1 MPQPST
7 QPEGDGDDQRAEGDE
22 RDDAELAMIKL
33 AVLKLMEHFDTVHIF
48 TTRFVNSDEGT
59 NGLQFGDGNWYARLG
74 MVKTWLAKQDQ
85 GSRNEVE

>member
-1 MPQPST
+1 MPQPSA
-7 QPEGDGDDQRAEGDE
+7 QPEDDDQRTEGDE

-33 AVLKLMEHFDTVHIF
+33 AVLKLMEHFDTVQIF
-48 TTRFVNSDEGT
+48 TTRFMNSDEGT
-59 NGLQFGDGNWYARLG
+59 QGLQFGDGNWYARFG